1 MDFSFFLTDETMLTA
16 AEIHLLI
23 GEHNLQTSGETKLPE
38 KRIRETQESREVN
51 LPFFNNK

>member
-1 MDFSFFLTDETMLTA
+1 MPATEMLTA

-38 KRIRETQESREVN
+38 KRIRETQENREVN